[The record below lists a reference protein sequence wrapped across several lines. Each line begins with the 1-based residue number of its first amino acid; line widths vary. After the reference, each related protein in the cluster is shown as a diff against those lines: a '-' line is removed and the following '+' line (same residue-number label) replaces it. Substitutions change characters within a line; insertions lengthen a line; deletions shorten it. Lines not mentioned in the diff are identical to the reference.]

1 MAPEVAGQ
9 RIAAALAAGGTVVD
23 ESNAPSLTV
32 IADQDGNTAII
43 GVDVSAATK
52 G

>member
-1 MAPEVAGQ
+1 MAPEVAKQ

-32 IADQDGNTAII
+32 IADRDGNKGIVC
-43 GVDVSAATK
+43 VDVSAAK
-52 G
+52 KD